1 MTSSTS
7 GTGSADADH
16 QLASRAG
23 HAEHTGHAMAGH
35 DSAAGQRMAG
45 HDSAGV
51 SWSGRELSASGFES
65 DIGAASPDVLAAA
78 RQVAEDPTPAAEE
91 SLLKALAAARVLVPV
106 VAAGERVVLP
116 AGRVADNVAEMAT
129 PTIVG
134 PDGRRALPVFTGVD
148 ALARWDRA
156 ARPVPMTP
164 DRAAQAAIAESC
176 DVLLLDLGSEHAV
189 VLRPSMLFALAMQR
203 PWHPAHRDQHV
214 LDAVARALEGEPD
227 VERHTCEE
235 GDHPGTGVLRIV
247 LTTRQ
252 GLSHADV
259 EAVATRI
266 GERLA
271 TDGEVRARV
280 DGLAFR
286 VTPGSG

>member
-1 MTSSTS
+1 MTSSS
-7 GTGSADADH
+7 AGTGRADAD
-16 QLASRAG
+16 QEAG
-23 HAEHTGHAMAGH
+23 HVGRLGHGSAGHFAGHQSAGH
-35 DSAAGQRMAG
+35 DSAG

-51 SWSGRELSASGFES
+51 TWSGRELSASGFES
-65 DIGAASPDVLAAA
+65 DTGVADPALLAAA
-78 RQVAEDPTPAAEE
+78 AQVADDPTSAAEE
-91 SLLKALAAARVLVPV
+91 TLLSALAGSRVLVPV

-129 PTIVG
+129 PTILG
-134 PDGRRALPVFTGVD
+134 PDGRRALPVFTGVE

-164 DRAAQAAIAESC
+164 ARAAQAAIAESC
-176 DVLLLDLGSEHAV
+176 DVLLLDLGSDHAV

-203 PWHPAHRDQHV
+203 PWRPAHLDPHV
-214 LDAVARALEGEPD
+214 LDAVARAVQGEPD
-227 VERHTCEE
+227 VQRHTCEA
-235 GDHPGTGVLRIV
+235 GDHPGTGVMRIV
-247 LTTRQ
+247 LTLRQ
-252 GLSHADV
+252 GLSHAEV

-271 TDGEVRARV
+271 TDGELRARV

-286 VTPGSG
+286 VTTG